1 MLKVQL
7 LNLARIHIPV
17 FKKYAVDEMARANNI
32 IVHRLPPYH
41 CELNPTKLIWAQIKN
56 QVARENLSFQMEEV
70 KCLLATAIQNVT
82 PESWKNCIR
91 PTIKEEDRMWD
102 LDTRVDISV
111 EPLIINVNNSNRDS
125 SSSADESS
133 SYDD

>member
-7 LNLARIHIPV
+7 LNLERIHIPV
-17 FKKYAVDEMARANNI
+17 FKKYAVDEMAGANNI

-41 CELNPTKLIWAQIKN
+41 CELNPIELLWAQIKN
-56 QVARENLSFQMEEV
+56 QGSRENLSFKIKEV
-70 KCLLATAIQNVT
+70 KCFLATAIQNVT

-91 PTIKEEDRMWD
+91 HTIKEEDRMWD

-111 EPLIINVNNSNRDS
+111 EPLITNVNNSDRDS